1 MTQRFTQLA
10 RLALGF
16 LLVSGVG
23 QLPAQAQA
31 PTVTSLQPARQAVA
45 APRTGPVT
53 VSFSQPISAA
63 SASNLKVYGNQLRG
77 KRPGTVSG
85 GGTSILSFAPTQPFA
100 AGERVSVTVPNTL
113 SSGAG
118 TGAAK
123 QVYQFTAAT
132 GGPGKGFFLDTTEV
146 TYTNSRD
153 MLLGDIDNDGDLDL
167 LSNIGLFGM
176 YSFLNNGQGAFT
188 ANFNTVVGN
197 TPSGAV
203 LADVNQDGFLDLLA
217 GDADNATVA
226 IALNNGDGH
235 FGVANLAGQLL
246 NVGNRPV
253 SVAAGD
259 VDGDGDIDFASANYN
274 SNTVS
279 VGLNGGQGVFTG
291 VVTVAVGSQPTSVQ
305 LADVDNDGD
314 LDIITS
320 NSGSNTVS
328 VRVNNGSGS
337 FSGSTSVAVGAA
349 PSDVAL
355 ADIDGDGDLDL
366 ITTNATAGT
375 LSVRFNSAGSFVG
388 STTLTLPTGSTPNAV
403 STGDVD
409 ADGDMDLVVAQGTG
423 GQVITILNNG
433 AGSFA
438 TQFGALE
445 LKATQGTPY
454 SLGVTLGDVDGD
466 GDLDVITAAGPS
478 NRVIMGRDGL
488 APPVSAPTLTAFS
501 PAAGPVGTSVRIAGT
516 ALSSTSAVRFN
527 GVPAAFLV
535 NSNQQVTATVPA
547 GATTGV
553 IGVTTAGGAATST
566 QTFVVTAG
574 PVPAVLV
581 AGTTPARN
589 ATSVSRTAAV
599 QATFASPISTLSA
612 NELRVF
618 GSQRRGRQLGAVSG
632 AGTATLSLTPSPA
645 FAPGERV
652 SLLLP
657 ATLTGTSGGSVQ
669 PQVIEFR
676 AATGGTGEGVYSAVA
691 SSTAMGSTAGS
702 LHAVD
707 LDNDGDLDVVGTVS
721 TGTSTFGLMV
731 RLNNSTGTFTT
742 GAGLPTL
749 AGSVTS
755 EPLPADVDGDGDLDL
770 LVAEIVTGS
779 TTTVRVDVLLN
790 DGRGQFSM
798 GSPLS
803 ANNVSGP
810 MRVGDLDGDGDLDLA
825 YLDYSQYL
833 RVALNNGGGTFGLFG
848 SPLDLN
854 NPSQLRLGD
863 LDNDGDLDVVSTS
876 YSGGLHVAL
885 NNGQAQFTLLPRVSL
900 GTTYGANMDLAD
912 LNGDGRLDLV
922 TTTNVFNS
930 NPVPVLFWAGLGN
943 GQFTS
948 AVAATTV
955 PSDPTGL
962 NLVDVNGDGNLD
974 LVSFSGSGGGTAL
987 PKISVRLGNGTGLLQ
1002 LPTDY
1007 SVSTAGTAIYNGE
1020 LADFDG
1026 DGDLDVLY
1034 PAGGNAIE
1042 LRLNQGR
1049 PAPTIT
1055 AFSPTR
1061 GATGTRVIITGT
1073 NFSSTRSVAF
1083 NGTPASSVTV
1093 LSDTQS
1099 TAVVPAGAT
1108 SGPITLT
1115 TPGGVATSAGSFTI
1129 TAPLPISS
1137 LSPARNAT
1145 SAPRNGNISLSLG
1158 QGASTANLVVRSN
1171 LWQGRRAGT
1180 ASGAGTST
1188 LGFDPALDYAPGERV
1203 QVTIPVPAGAGSTP
1217 PQVYDFTAA
1226 TGGPGQ
1232 GNLRWGGYAN
1242 YTGYLSSA
1250 VGDFDEDGAV
1260 DIITQESFQNRLR
1273 ILFNDGQGRFGA
1285 RTQTVSTS
1293 LVRAIR
1299 VADINGDSHLDLVTA
1314 EFLAYRSGRE
1324 INRVWWRAGTGTGSF
1339 GTAQPVHVVNGTVL
1353 DLAVGD
1359 LNADGTSDLAAL
1371 VQNADSV
1378 MVTLNAGNGTFQ
1390 RRADVAA
1397 VRGCNTLRLADLDN
1411 DGNLD
1416 LLTGGAQLTSAQVG
1430 RSMGTG
1436 TGDFVPVAALT
1447 FAEPVIAFETG
1458 DLDGD
1463 GTLDL
1468 VASTAT
1474 SYSQGNVRLRKGD
1487 GLGNFGTAQAV
1498 GPNGYFGALR
1508 VGDFDAD
1515 GDLDLATGQTVYY
1528 TGANILLNNG
1538 TGTFAAPLTLAPS
1551 TVPRDMTVAD
1561 FNLDGSLDI
1570 IVGGDSL
1577 IAANGSN
1584 YKSGLYTY
1592 FNRPLQPTIAG
1603 FTPTNGPVGTVIT
1616 ITGTSLGSVTTVT
1629 IGGVSVPFT
1638 IVSAT
1643 QITITTTPA
1652 TATGPVVVSGLS
1664 GVATGATFTV
1674 PVPAISSFTPA
1685 SGAVQR
1691 VVTVAGQYF
1700 GGTTAVRFNGTLAPG
1715 FAVQGGTQLTVP
1727 VPAGATSGA
1736 ISITTPS
1743 GTATSPTA
1751 FVVVPNPVQLSS
1763 LPARHAI
1770 GAAPSAS
1777 LALTY
1782 SQPIDQASATSKLLL
1797 TSNLRGKR
1805 SGAVSGGTP
1814 LTYRPTAALLPGEEL
1829 ALSVLPGLLDQNGN
1843 TVLGNTARVL
1853 TFRAATGGTGRGALV
1868 ADAPMTPP
1876 SQTRRYLAA
1885 DFTGDNAVDLLTISN
1900 PSSGNNYGTL
1910 YRNNGQG
1917 GFTTQLAF
1925 GSGEFNYLGQADLD
1939 EDGDLDVVGT
1949 NRMNGSPGIVQS
1961 LINDGQGN
1969 FQVPAALASSTW
1981 YNPVGYD
1988 LGDITGDGHIDLIL
2002 RDDSGL
2008 RVYPG
2013 TGRGGFAAPLP
2024 AIAIGT
2030 TPIDGLR
2037 LADLDN
2043 DGDLDALTYGY
2054 VQANYY
2060 TGVISVLFNDG
2071 AGQLVAPATPPR
2083 YEYGFANVNLG
2094 DFDGDGDLDLML
2106 QNNYL
2111 PGLAFYANDGAGGF
2125 GQFVR
2130 YVSYPMVGTV
2140 GTSDGVSVGDMDA
2153 DGDLDVVMGTFNAG
2167 LSVLRNTGNMS
2178 FAQPTTV
2185 ATTLA
2190 SPIAM
2195 ADFDGDGD
2203 LDVFTTSFYTANAG
2217 IRLLRNGP
2225 VVPPLQLLSHTPATN
2240 ALNVSRTAPVRL
2252 NFNQALTAANF
2263 DAWRMHTTMRQGKRR
2278 ASYGQVGTATPD
2290 LTPQDA
2296 LMPGEQVSV
2305 SIPSFLQA
2313 APTTPG
2319 VAGARAKPEV
2329 FQYTAAVGG
2338 TGVGNFGVA
2347 PQAPNPFGVN
2357 LGPPRDFITGDFNDD
2372 GALDIITAGPGP
2384 FSNVDVT
2391 QMYLWMGTPNHTGAF
2406 TYHSTLIPY
2415 AYSSSAHMAAVD
2427 LDNDGDLEAA
2437 IVDHYGGPLQS
2448 HLNLAYNTGNSFSTN
2463 MYYSFTLD
2471 TGAYAIAFGDFDGDG
2486 DQDLALTRPQAI
2498 DIYVNT
2504 RGYFVD
2510 KPYTFTHG
2518 FALPVGLA
2526 MGDFDRNGGLDL
2538 AVADA
2543 ATGAVSM
2550 WYNANNDDLGISGQ
2564 VVPLGLNAG
2573 TGFTA
2578 KDLKA
2583 GDFDGDGHLDLAVL
2597 GSTGA
2602 AAGEAR
2608 LYRNTGSANTFAA
2621 PVVLPMT
2628 GAPSTLA
2635 LGDLDHDGDLD
2646 LAITAGAGTVQLR
2659 MNGGSFAF
2667 TAGTPVSVP
2676 GTPSALALADFDTDG
2691 DLDLIS
2697 MSGTTAAPGLSL
2709 RLNGGTVL
2717 AARNGTETAAAELRL
2732 YPNPVAGAS
2741 QRVQL
2746 QVPGLGRQA
2755 ATVTV
2760 FNTLGQQVYR
2770 QEIPA
2775 ASAGSAILSLPQL
2788 AAGTYLVRLSTA
2800 DRQLSRM
2807 LQVE

>member
-1 MTQRFTQLA
+1 MPQRFTHLS

-16 LLVSGVG
+16 FLFLGTG
-23 QLPAQAQA
+23 QLPALAQA
-31 PTVTSLQPARQAVA
+31 PTVTVLQPARQAVA
-45 APRTGPVT
+45 APRSGPVT

-63 SASNLKVYGNQLRG
+63 SAPNLKVYGSQLRG

-113 SSGAG
+113 TSGAG

-188 ANFNTVVGN
+188 PNFNTVVGN

-259 VDGDGDIDFASANYN
+259 VDGDGDLDFASANYN

-305 LADVDNDGD
+305 LADIDNDGD

-337 FSGSTSVAVGAA
+337 FSGSTSVAVGTA
-349 PSDVAL
+349 PSDLAL

-375 LSVRFNSAGSFVG
+375 LSVRFNSGGAFVG
-388 STTLTLPTGSTPNAV
+388 STALALPTGSTPNAV

-409 ADGDMDLVVAQGTG
+409 ADGDMDLAVAQGTG
-423 GQVITILNNG
+423 GQVITFINNG

-438 TQFGALE
+438 LQFGALE
-445 LKATQGTPY
+445 LKSQQGTPY

-466 GDLDVITAAGPS
+466 LDLDVITAAGPS

-527 GVPAAFLV
+527 GATAAFVV

-547 GATTGV
+547 GASTGV
-553 IGVTTAGGAATST
+553 ISVTTVGGAATSS

-581 AGTTPARN
+581 ASTTPARN
-589 ATSVSRTAAV
+589 ALGVSRTAAV

-612 NELRVF
+612 NEMRVF
-618 GSQRRGRQLGAVSG
+618 GSQRRGRQLGTVSG

-669 PQVIEFR
+669 PQVVEFR
-676 AATGGTGEGVYSAVA
+676 AATGGTGEGVYSTVTG
-691 SSTAMGSTAGS
+691 STAMGSTAGS

-707 LDNDGDLDVVGTVS
+707 LDNDGNLDVVGTIS
-721 TGTSTFGLMV
+721 TGSSTFGLMV
-731 RLNNSTGTFTT
+731 RLNNGTGTFTT

-749 AGSVTS
+749 AGSVQS

-770 LVAEIVTGS
+770 LVAEIVTGT

-790 DGRGQFSM
+790 DGRGQFSL
-798 GSPLS
+798 GASLS
-803 ANNVSGP
+803 ANNISGP
-810 MRVGDLDGDGDLDLA
+810 MRVGDLDADGDLDLA
-825 YLDYSQYL
+825 YLEYSQYL
-833 RVALNNGGGTFGLFG
+833 RVALNNGGGIFSLFG

-876 YSGGLHVAL
+876 YSGGLHAAL
-885 NNGQAQFTLLPRVSL
+885 NNGQGQFTLLPRMSL

-912 LNGDGRLDLV
+912 LNGDGRLDVV

-1002 LPTDY
+1002 LPIDY

-1061 GATGTRVIITGT
+1061 GAAGTRVIITGT
-1073 NFSSTRSVAF
+1073 SFSSTRGVAF
-1083 NGTPASSVTV
+1083 NGTPASSVMV

-1137 LSPARNAT
+1137 LSPARNAN
-1145 SAPRNGNISLSLG
+1145 SAARNGNITLSLG

-1273 ILFNDGQGRFGA
+1273 ILFNDGQGQFGA

-1371 VQNADSV
+1371 IQTADSV

-1397 VRGCNTLRLADLDN
+1397 VRGSGTLRLADLDN

-1416 LLTGGAQLTSAQVG
+1416 LLTGGTQLTSAQVG

-1463 GTLDL
+1463 GIIDL

-1487 GLGNFGTAQAV
+1487 GLGNFGAPTAV

-1584 YKSGLYTY
+1584 YKSGLYSY

-1616 ITGTSLGSVTTVT
+1616 LTGTSLGSVTTVT

-1643 QITITTTPA
+1643 QITITTTAA
-1652 TATGPVVVSGLS
+1652 TATGPIVVAGLA
-1664 GVATGATFTV
+1664 GTATGATFTV

-1700 GGTTAVRFNGTLAPG
+1700 GGTTAVRFNGLLAPG

-1743 GTATSPTA
+1743 GTATSSTA
-1751 FVVVPNPVQLSS
+1751 FVMVPNPVQLAS

-1770 GAAPSAS
+1770 AAAPSAA

-1782 SQPIDQASATSKLLL
+1782 SQPIDQASGASKLVL
-1797 TSNLRGKR
+1797 TSNLRGKC

-1829 ALSVLPGLLDQNGN
+1829 TLSVLPGLLDQNGN

-1868 ADAPMTPP
+1868 ADAPITPP

-1939 EDGDLDVVGT
+1939 EDGDLDIVGT
-1949 NRMNGSPGIVQS
+1949 NRFNGSPGIVQP

-1969 FQVPAALASSTW
+1969 FQAPAALASSTW

-2024 AIAIGT
+2024 AIATGS
-2030 TPIDGLR
+2030 TPLDGLR

-2060 TGVISVLFNDG
+2060 TGVVSVLFNNG
-2071 AGQLVAPATPPR
+2071 EGQLVAPATPPR
-2083 YEYGFANVNLG
+2083 YEYGYANLNLG

-2106 QNNYL
+2106 QDNYRA
-2111 PGLAFYANDGAGGF
+2111 GLAFYANDGAGGF
-2125 GQFVR
+2125 GQYKR
-2130 YVSYPMVGTV
+2130 YVGYPTA
-2140 GTSDGVSVGDMDA
+2140 TSDGVTVGDVDA
-2153 DGDLDVVMGTFNAG
+2153 DGDLDVLVGNYNTG

-2178 FAQPTTV
+2178 FSQPMTV
-2185 ATTLA
+2185 ATTLSA
-2190 SPIAM
+2190 PIAL

-2203 LDVFTTSFYTANAG
+2203 LDVFTTSFFTANAG

-2225 VVPPLQLLSHTPATN
+2225 IAPPLQMLSHTPATN
-2240 ALNVSRTAPVRL
+2240 ALNVSRTATVRL

-2263 DAWRMHTTMRQGKRR
+2263 DAWNAHTAMRQGKRR
-2278 ASYGQVGTATPD
+2278 SSYSLVGTATPE

-2296 LMPGEQVSV
+2296 LLPGEQVSV
-2305 SIPSFLQA
+2305 SVPSFLQA
-2313 APTTPG
+2313 ASTTAG

-2347 PQAPNPFGVN
+2347 PQAPNAFGIN
-2357 LGPPRDFITGDFNDD
+2357 LGPPRDFITADFNDD
-2372 GALDIITAGPGP
+2372 GAPDIIAGGPGP
-2384 FSNVDVT
+2384 FSNIDVT

-2415 AYSSSAHMAAVD
+2415 AYSSTAHMAAVD
-2427 LDNDGDLEAA
+2427 FDNDGDLEAA
-2437 IVDHYGGPLQS
+2437 IVDHYGGPIQAR
-2448 HLNLAYNTGNSFSTN
+2448 LNMAFNTGNSFSTN
-2463 MYYSFTLD
+2463 MYYSFDLA

-2486 DQDLALTRPQAI
+2486 DQDFALTRPQAI
-2498 DIYVNT
+2498 DIYLNA
-2504 RGYFVD
+2504 RGFFVD
-2510 KPYTFTHG
+2510 KPFTFTHG

-2526 MGDFDRNGGLDL
+2526 VGDLDRNGGLDL

-2543 ATGAVSM
+2543 ATGAVSV
-2550 WYNANNDDLGISGQ
+2550 WYNANNDAAGLSGQ
-2564 VVPLGLNAG
+2564 MVALNLNPG
-2573 TGFTA
+2573 TGFAA
-2578 KDLKA
+2578 KDLKVA
-2583 GDFDGDGHLDLAVL
+2583 DLDGDGHLDLAVL

-2602 AAGEAR
+2602 ATGEAR
-2608 LYRNTGSANTFAA
+2608 LYRNAGSASSFAA
-2621 PVVLPMT
+2621 PVVLPLT
-2628 GAPSTLA
+2628 AAPSALA
-2635 LGDLDHDGDLD
+2635 VGDLDHDGDLD
-2646 LAITAGAGTVQLR
+2646 LAITAGTVQLR
-2659 MNGGSFAF
+2659 LNGGSFGF
-2667 TAGTPVSVP
+2667 SAGTPVAVG
-2676 GTPSALALADFDTDG
+2676 GTPGPLLLADFDTDG
-2691 DLDLIS
+2691 DLDFVSLS
-2697 MSGTTAAPGLSL
+2697 TGSAPGLNL

-2717 AARNGTETAAAELRL
+2717 AARTSTEAAAEMRL
-2732 YPNPVAGAS
+2732 YPNPVAGPS
-2741 QRVQL
+2741 QRVQV

-2755 ATVTV
+2755 ASVRV
-2760 FNTLGQQVYR
+2760 YNALGQLVYQ
-2770 QEIPA
+2770 QEVPA
-2775 ASAGSAILSLPQL
+2775 ANAGSTTLNLPQL
-2788 AAGTYLVRLSTA
+2788 AAGTYLLRLTA
-2800 DRQLSRM
+2800 PDRQLSRT